1 MSTKI
6 YLSVPF
12 ERKEDAKSLGAKW
25 DKDKKQW
32 YTNAYNI
39 QLIEKY
45 PLSAP
50 ITELHGEKRDFE
62 GSNLFVDLVPES
74 CWFNNARTCID
85 SSDWD
90 RLRNFIYAR
99 AGYMCECCQS
109 KQNLEAHERWH
120 FNEELRIQKL
130 MRIIALCK
138 QCHEVTHIGL
148 AKVRG
153 RFDIALHHLMKVT
166 KMTLEQANCHI
177 DKAFAVWELR
187 NQHEWSLDL
196 SILTNSG
203 IKLSKLESKTK
214 SSDFNN
220 FYYQGDIIINLDK
233 PDLSTPKQQIINHE
247 PKIDNNKF
255 KFLPSTPDKQVSKVG
270 FMVNKIKILVKR
282 IKMIIQPA
290 KVNLSIKNSS
300 KHYSNDWILQEF
312 FLQLKQPSIFGTP
325 ISDPH
330 FCPQIESISH
340 AHALEKHLPLFY
352 IWYVPNSDKTSF
364 SVNGFVVKKIL
375 AKIIPEDHK
384 NFKTIQKWLVTILS
398 NWYRELLKELPKDT
412 VPHDVFNHCTLHLEI
427 PRSRS
432 FISS

>member
-74 CWFNNARTCID
+74 CWFNNARTYID

-220 FYYQGDIIINLDK
+220 FYYQGDIIINLDE
-233 PDLSTPKQQIINHE
+233 PDLSTPKQQIIKHE
-247 PKIDNNKF
+247 PKIGNNKF
-255 KFLPSTPDKQVSKVG
+255 KFLPFTPDKQVSTIEL
-270 FMVNKIKILVKR
+270 MVNKIKILVER

-290 KVNLSIKNSS
+290 KVNLRIKNSF
-300 KHYSNDWILQEF
+300 KHYSNDWILQEI

-325 ISDPH
+325 ISDSH

-340 AHALEKHLPLFY
+340 AHVLEKHLPLFY

-375 AKIIPEDHK
+375 AKIIPENHK
-384 NFKTIQKWLVTILS
+384 NFKTTQKWLVTILS

-412 VPHDVFNHCTLHLEI
+412 APHEAFNHCTLHLEI

>member
-90 RLRNFIYAR
+90 RLHNFIYAR

-255 KFLPSTPDKQVSKVG
+255 KFLSSTPDKQVSKVG
-270 FMVNKIKILVKR
+270 FMVNKIKILVER

-300 KHYSNDWILQEF
+300 KHYSNDWIL
-312 FLQLKQPSIFGTP
+312 L
-325 ISDPH
+325 
-330 FCPQIESISH
+330 
-340 AHALEKHLPLFY
+340 
-352 IWYVPNSDKTSF
+352 
-364 SVNGFVVKKIL
+364 
-375 AKIIPEDHK
+375 K
-384 NFKTIQKWLVTILS
+384 NFFCNLNNQVYLALLLVIHIFVLKL
-398 NWYRELLKELPKDT
+398 NLLTTHML
-412 VPHDVFNHCTLHLEI
+412 
-427 PRSRS
+427 
-432 FISS
+432 